1 LKPSI
6 ESPTATPG
14 LKLRKGEDGMTKDLL
29 GARSRA
35 EAQFEKT
42 QKTTEVAKG
51 VRTELQTTRKKTTRL
66 RQERLAKEAAE
77 AVPDPDATKKQ

>member
-1 LKPSI
+1 
-6 ESPTATPG
+6 
-14 LKLRKGEDGMTKDLL
+14 MTKELP

-51 VRTELQTTRKKTTRL
+51 VIDTELQTTRKKTTRL
-66 RQERLAKEAAE
+66 REERLAKEAAE
-77 AVPDPDATKKQ
+77 AVPDPDAKKKQ